1 MINLFIKILFKIITL
16 IPAYPILP
24 SNIILKL
31 SKFTNK
37 RYSHNV
43 QIADFKV
50 EFNGDYKI
58 INKKLKK
65 YGICVIKN
73 FQPDS
78 DLKNSAMEI
87 NSYIKLQLDKLGDDN
102 YIKLSDVLIQ
112 KNHYL
117 LKDYLELCNY
127 ELPVLNIRGRKN
139 DLENNVYEDYGFIDL
154 FHINKINFTNKTKS
168 IINFANK
175 IENIFTSK
183 RNIKKRTSNLYYS
196 NEVKLIRGLHIDGP
210 TEEYKIFMYMT
221 SVKSKEDGAFKY
233 VPGSHKK
240 FLLMIINIFINKFKA
255 IPISITESTL
265 CNENNAIN
273 ILGEP
278 GDVIITDQRG
288 IHGGNS
294 QGKLKKRLMLMN
306 SYF

>member
-1 MINLFIKILFKIITL
+1 MMSLVVKILFKIINT
-16 IPAYPILP
+16 IPAFPILP
-24 SNIILKL
+24 RNISSKL
-31 SKFTNK
+31 YKFTNK
-37 RYSHNV
+37 QYSHNV
-43 QIADFKV
+43 QIADFKI
-50 EFNGDYKI
+50 EYNGDYKI
-58 INKKLKK
+58 INNNLKK

-73 FQPDS
+73 FQSDI
-78 DLKNSAMEI
+78 DLKNSATEI
-87 NSYIKLQLDKLGDDN
+87 DSYIKLQLEKLGDNN
-102 YIKLSDVLIQ
+102 YVKLSDLIIQ
-112 KNHYL
+112 KNLYL

-127 ELPVLNIRGRKN
+127 NLPVLNIRGKKN
-139 DLENNVYEDYGFIDL
+139 DLENNFYEDYGFIDL

-175 IENIFTSK
+175 VENIFISK
-183 RNIKKRTSNLYYS
+183 KNIKKRTSNLYFS
-196 NEVKLIRGLHIDGP
+196 NEVKFIRGLHIDGP
-210 TEEYKIFMYMT
+210 SEEYKIFMYMT

-240 FLLMIINIFINKFKA
+240 FFLMIINIFINKFKA
-255 IPISITESTL
+255 MPISITDSTL
-265 CNENNAIN
+265 CNENYAIN

-294 QGKLKKRLMLMN
+294 QGKSKKRLMLMN